1 MQNPLSK
8 TPFMLLLIPLI
19 CGILLQY
26 YLKEIYWSIIVLSLG
41 ITVMLFSYFISSKQ
55 QFRYRW
61 FFGLGALCF
70 LIAVGMVSTFF
81 RQEKVEFDFN
91 TGENTYKGVV
101 IDIPQK
107 KPRTIAYKVRLA
119 DIDKQIVCY
128 FQLDSLRGELKPG
141 DEFIFD
147 AAIQP
152 FRNMGNPDDFDYEGY
167 MYNKGYVGSAYVA
180 SRSWMP
186 TGSESSSLKI
196 KAQHLRQKMLSFYG
210 TLSFTETEYS
220 ILSALTLGYQD
231 ALSDDIKQSFRTTGT
246 AHVLAVSGLH
256 VGIIY
261 LIISFL
267 LGFIKKHSRIYWLKP
282 VVIIFLLWLYAF
294 ITGLSPSVV
303 RASIMLSVF
312 CVSEIVNRKGFT
324 LNTLYLTAFFMLL
337 YNPFSLFDVG
347 FQLSF
352 TSVLAILYLHPKAVV
367 LLDIKNKPLKYI
379 WQMFTLSMVAQ
390 LATFPL
396 CLYYFGTFPT
406 YFFITNLLIVPLV
419 SLIVY
424 ATAGIFIAKIL
435 TYIVPMFGYYIYY
448 LPVKILQILVGLLT
462 SITEFF
468 ERLPYAQ
475 ISGVSVSSVDLIL
488 IILLILTL
496 LIYLMRKQ
504 PKYFI
509 TALGLVVIMLGSG
522 LYRNLSRPKNE
533 LLIYNRWEGIDIR
546 WTVESKD
553 YIWQQTED
561 TLSDELFDIKGRKLL
576 ILTDD
581 NWCNKQSEKKIEVN
595 WLLLAKDNAYQV
607 SCLTEMFVFDTLVL
621 SNSLSNK
628 TIRQIVNDSQ
638 KLGITCY
645 DMNEKGAYSL
655 IF

>member
-1 MQNPLSK
+1 MRNPLSK

-19 CGILLQY
+19 VGILLQY
-26 YLKEIYWSIIVLSLG
+26 YFKEIYWSIIAFSLG
-41 ITVMLFSYFISSKQ
+41 ITIVLFSYFIPSKQ
-55 QFRYRW
+55 QFRCRW
-61 FFGLGALCF
+61 LFGLGISFF
-70 LIAVGMVSTFF
+70 LVAVGMISAFS
-81 RQEKVEFDFN
+81 RQEKVEFDFDA
-91 TGENTYKGVV
+91 GEKTYKGIV

-128 FQLDSLRGELKPG
+128 FQSDSLRGELSPG
-141 DEFIFD
+141 DEFIFE

-152 FRNMGNPDDFDYEGY
+152 FRNMGNPDDFDYKGY
-167 MYNKGYVGSAYVA
+167 MYNKGYVGSAYV
-180 SRSWMP
+180 SSQSWMP
-186 TGSESSSLKI
+186 TGNESSSLKI
-196 KAQHLRQKMLSFYG
+196 KAQHLRHKLLSFYR
-210 TLSFTETEYS
+210 TLGFTETEYS

-261 LIISFL
+261 LIISSL
-267 LGFIKKHSRIYWLKP
+267 LGFIKKRSRIYWLKP
-282 VVIIFLLWLYAF
+282 VIIILLLWLYAF

-312 CVSEIVNRKGFT
+312 CASEVVNRRGFT

-352 TSVLAILYLHPKAVV
+352 VSVLAILYLHPKAVA
-367 LLDIKNKPLKYI
+367 LLDVKNRALKYV

-424 ATAGIFIAKIL
+424 ATVGIFIAKIL
-435 TYIVPMFGYYIYY
+435 TYVVPTLGYYIYY

-462 SITEFF
+462 TITEFF
-468 ERLPYAQ
+468 ERLPYALVSDVS
-475 ISGVSVSSVDLIL
+475 ISFVDLIL
-488 IILLILTL
+488 IILLILVL
-496 LIYLMRKQ
+496 LIYLIRKQ

-509 TALGLVVIMLGSG
+509 AALGLVIIMLGSG
-522 LYRNLSRPKNE
+522 LFRNLSQSKNE
-533 LLIYNRWEGIDIR
+533 LLIYNRWEGVDIR
-546 WTVESKD
+546 WTIEDQD
-553 YIWQQTED
+553 YIWQQSKD
-561 TLSDELFDIKGRKLL
+561 SLSDELFEIKGQKLL
-576 ILTDD
+576 VLTGDD
-581 NWCNKQSEKKIEVN
+581 WQEKQSEEKFEVN
-595 WLLLAKDNAYQV
+595 WLLLAKDGTYQL
-607 SCLTEMFVFDTLVL
+607 SHLTEMFVFDTLVL

-645 DMNEKGAYSL
+645 DMNEKGAYSSN
-655 IF
+655 F